1 MNHMNY
7 PDGIKAGNLFRI
19 KKQCRN
25 NLIIREHGEY
35 ALLIPQLTKTGDKSD
50 HLWDVIFPSGH
61 RLPYVATNWETLDA

>member
-35 ALLIPQLTKTGDKSD
+35 AILIPRLTKDGDKSG
-50 HLWDVIFPSGH
+50 LWDVIFPSGH
-61 RLPYVATNWETLDA
+61 RLPYVAMNWEILNA

>member
-1 MNHMNY
+1 MNY
-7 PDGIKAGNLFRI
+7 PDGLRPGNLFRI

-35 ALLIPQLTKTGDKSD
+35 AILIPHLTKDGYKSS
-50 HLWDVIFPSGH
+50 LWDVIFPSGH